1 MSTVSNSENP
11 SGVFLWARSGGGH
24 RTAKDGIKQQK
35 IKEYAAQ
42 GKQLDTKTDI
52 DITGE
57 KVLSSVRV
65 PFVGGLG
72 DIGVRSWD
80 NAQKKGDLKFLENYA
95 SWGWIG
101 EIIFYPLVYFRMKW
115 LLQDLKV
122 EPEFVV
128 STQAFCLNAIMQAMR
143 TVNKQ
148 KSWNMHMHVY
158 LTDMPSKKAIHFFPS
173 IRKVAGN
180 SALRDMV
187 TLHAPP
193 PITKK
198 GQTDK
203 EFWERYCGKIKV
215 ITNEK
220 FPIRQAF
227 LETTELKEKLLQP
240 SVDVNIKLNNTS
252 EADIIKK
259 GLSENRAAQFNDVHA
274 TLNIKNEDK
283 VAFLMLGSMPTTK
296 SVLEWVN
303 SFVDESKKPSI
314 NQNYFFLYCGAPDT
328 AQEQNALLHAVSH
341 EIDKLKQD
349 GKIAPNFNIIPFT
362 NQSADEIALLMARS
376 DVSITRSGGA
386 TSMELVELD
395 RADLPKRANKLVL
408 INSEAELTHPKPPIP
423 DSQEFAKAIK
433 ADVARHM
440 ADKRLL
446 SSPEFKAIKHQMIQ
460 HAVLLGYSKEK
471 ARALVHNILEHYVYS
486 NNGVPKQ
493 SFEELIKEM
502 NEHAKMLSNETAPA
516 RKLIEAQMK
525 KMQAKDDYKALD
537 LCALRKLAIERVLT
551 KKGIVLWE
559 GGNAEYLAKTIG
571 AHVTTPQYA
580 KSLLRDS
587 FF

>member
-1 MSTVSNSENP
+1 MAAVSNSENP
-11 SGVFLWARSGGGH
+11 TGVFLWARSGGGH

-35 IKEYAAQ
+35 IKEYAAR

-57 KVLSSVRV
+57 KVLSSIRL

-72 DIGVRSWD
+72 DIGVRAWD

-143 TVNKQ
+143 SVNKQ

-193 PITKK
+193 PLTKK
-198 GQTDK
+198 GQTD
-203 EFWERYCGKIKV
+203 EAFWKKHCGKIRV

-220 FPIRQAF
+220 FPIRDAF
-227 LETTELKEKLLQP
+227 LDTTKLKEKLLKP
-240 SVDVNIKLNNTS
+240 SVDVNIKLNNPV
-252 EADIIKK
+252 EAAIIKK
-259 GLSENRAAQFNDVHA
+259 GLSEDIAPQVGGDSIA
-274 TLNIKNEDK
+274 LNIKTEDK
-283 VAFLMLGSMPTTK
+283 LAFLMLGSMPTTK

-303 SFVDESKKPSI
+303 SFAEESKKPSP
-314 NQNYFFLYCGAPDT
+314 NQNYFFLYCGLPDT
-328 AQEQNALLHAVSH
+328 PEEPNLLLRAVSQ
-341 EIDKLKQD
+341 EIDKLKAA
-349 GKIAPNFNIIPFT
+349 GEIAKNFNIIPFT

-395 RADLPKRANKLVL
+395 RADLPKRAGKLVL
-408 INSEAELTHPKPPIP
+408 INSEAELTHPKPPVP
-423 DSQEFAKAIK
+423 DSQDFVKNIITETASAKKLIK
-433 ADVARHM
+433 AQ
-440 ADKRLL
+440 
-446 SSPEFKAIKHQMIQ
+446 I
-460 HAVLLGYSKEK
+460 
-471 ARALVHNILEHYVYS
+471 
-486 NNGVPKQ
+486 
-493 SFEELIKEM
+493 
-502 NEHAKMLSNETAPA
+502 
-516 RKLIEAQMK
+516 K

-537 LCALRKLAIERVLT
+537 SSSLRKLAIERVLT

-559 GGNAEYLAKTIG
+559 GGNAKYLAKKIG

-580 KSLLRDS
+580 KPLLS
-587 FF
+587 ELFF